1 MAMTISNNFIKF
13 LEKFEGKHPE
23 AYKDSNGVWTAGFGH
38 QSKGPY
44 PVKPGVVYS
53 DEQIMEWFR
62 YDAKEHSDIVNRLFR
77 GVALSQNMFDALVS
91 LNYNSG
97 VIQNPIRDLVRENP
111 NDFSRICSAWQT
123 YHICLGSPYEKGL
136 RRRRKAEA
144 ALYMTPDGQQPQ
156 IAGLPA
162 AANIPGG
169 TSAASNP
176 LSSGMLHANGM
187 TNDANT
193 PPRVYQEFGSTI
205 VLDELSMPVSNVMT
219 RSTQETESP
228 TLETEKEA
236 TA

>member
-1 MAMTISNNFIKF
+1 MAMTISTNFINF
-13 LEKFEGKHPE
+13 LSQWEGKHPE
-23 AYKDSNGVWTAGFGH
+23 AYPDSNGVWTAGYGH
-38 QSKGPY
+38 QSTPEY

-53 DEQIMEWFR
+53 DEQIAIWFR
-62 YDAKEHSDIVNRLFR
+62 HDTKHFSDNLNRKLS
-77 GVALSQNMFDALVS
+77 GVTLTQNMFDALVS
-91 LNYNSG
+91 LTYNSG
-97 VIQNPIRDLVRENP
+97 YLQDPLLELIRANSY
-111 NDFSRICSAWQT
+111 DFNRICSVWQS
-123 YHICLGSPYEKGL
+123 YRVLAGSKYEKGL

-144 ALYMTPDGQQPQ
+144 ALYMTPDGQEPQ

-187 TNDANT
+187 TNDPNT

-205 VLDELSMPVSNVMT
+205 VLDELSMPISNVMT

-228 TLETEKEA
+228 TLETEKET